1 MSAAQAVLA
10 PDENALATLEVD
22 LSAELRF
29 AAGRVILTEQRLLAC
44 EPGTD
49 SWRAWPLTAGLQLRL
64 LEHGGVGTLE
74 LHDSAQRLALW
85 RFTLGA
91 HAAALRLVQRFEQ
104 QLAHLARVTSG
115 QPGVAIYED
124 TTER

>member
-49 SWRAWPLTAGLQLRL
+49 TWRAWPLTAGLQLRL
-64 LEHGGVGTLE
+64 LEHGGVGTAASPADMLRE
-74 LHDSAQRLALW
+74 LKAPHVRPDR
-85 RFTLGA
+85 R
-91 HAAALRLVQRFEQ
+91 H
-104 QLAHLARVTSG
+104 
-115 QPGVAIYED
+115 PGL
-124 TTER
+124 